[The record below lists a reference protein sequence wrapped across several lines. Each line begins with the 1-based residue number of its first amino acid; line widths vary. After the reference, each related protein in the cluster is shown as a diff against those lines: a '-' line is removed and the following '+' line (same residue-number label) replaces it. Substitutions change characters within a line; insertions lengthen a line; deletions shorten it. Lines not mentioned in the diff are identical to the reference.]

1 MKSIMRNMT
10 KNIDVA
16 IISAFID
23 GDDGGNPAGVVL
35 NADALSHEDK
45 LSVAQQVGLSETAFV
60 SASDISEFTLDFYTP
75 TRQIAHCGHAT
86 IATFSYL
93 SQQGLVGTGLGFTGR
108 SSKQTVDGPR
118 EIIIQKGQAFME
130 QSAPR
135 YESVVDDEAAIL
147 SSLGLTVDQLIA
159 SPALVNTGNSFILI
173 GVDSEAT
180 LAAIQPNQDQISVI
194 SDKHDLIGF
203 YVFTTETK
211 VGGRDAGTR
220 MFAPR
225 YGIAEEAATGMA
237 AGPLA
242 CFLHDRLHLPKETF
256 VIEQG
261 NLMAQPSSSVIT
273 VNLTVEDGTIVSL
286 MAGGGGKFTRQ
297 TTATLSKVL
306 I

>member
-1 MKSIMRNMT
+1 
-10 KNIDVA
+10 
-16 IISAFID
+16 
-23 GDDGGNPAGVVL
+23 
-35 NADALSHEDK
+35 
-45 LSVAQQVGLSETAFV
+45 
-60 SASDISEFTLDFYTP
+60 
-75 TRQIAHCGHAT
+75 
-86 IATFSYL
+86 
-93 SQQGLVGTGLGFTGR
+93 
-108 SSKQTVDGPR
+108 
-118 EIIIQKGQAFME
+118 
-130 QSAPR
+130 
-135 YESVVDDEAAIL
+135 
-147 SSLGLTVDQLIA
+147 
-159 SPALVNTGNSFILI
+159 
-173 GVDSEAT
+173 
-180 LAAIQPNQDQISVI
+180 VI

>member
-1 MKSIMRNMT
+1 MENMT
-10 KNIDVA
+10 RKIDVA
-16 IISAFID
+16 IVSAFID
-23 GDDGGNPAGVVL
+23 GDEGGNPAGVVL
-35 NADALSHEDK
+35 NADGLSHEDK
-45 LSVAQQVGLSETAFV
+45 LSIAQQVGLSETAFV

-75 TRQIAHCGHAT
+75 ARQIAHCGHAT

-118 EIIIQKGQAFME
+118 EIIIQKGQAYME
-130 QSAPR
+130 QTAPR
-135 YESVVDDEAAIL
+135 YESVAGDEAAIL
-147 SSLGLTVDQLIA
+147 SSLGLTADQLIA
-159 SPALVNTGNSFILI
+159 SPTLVNTGNSFILV
-173 GVDSEAT
+173 GVDSEST

-194 SDKHDLIGF
+194 SDKYDLIGF

-211 VGGRDAGTR
+211 VDGRDAGTR

-225 YGIAEEAATGMA
+225 YGIDEEAATGMA

-242 CFLHDRLHLPKETF
+242 CFLRDRLHLPKETF

-273 VNLTVEDGTIVSL
+273 VNLTIEGEAIVSL
-286 MAGGGGKFTRQ
+286 MAGGGGKFIKQ
-297 TTATLSKVL
+297 VKVALSQ
-306 I
+306 

>member
-1 MKSIMRNMT
+1 MENMT
-10 KNIDVA
+10 REIDVA
-16 IISAFID
+16 IVSAFID
-23 GDDGGNPAGVVL
+23 GDEGGNPAGVVL

-45 LSVAQQVGLSETAFV
+45 LSIAQQVGLSETAFV

-75 TRQIAHCGHAT
+75 ARQIAHCGHAT

-118 EIIIQKGQAFME
+118 EIIIQKGQAYME
-130 QSAPR
+130 QTAPR
-135 YESVVDDEAAIL
+135 YESVADDEAAIL

-159 SPALVNTGNSFILI
+159 SPTLVNTGNSFILV
-173 GVDSEAT
+173 GVDSEST
-180 LAAIQPNQDQISVI
+180 LAAIKPNQDQVSII

-211 VGGRDAGTR
+211 ADGRDAGTR

-225 YGIAEEAATGMA
+225 YGIDEEAATGMA

-242 CFLHDRLHLPKETF
+242 CFLRYRLHLPKETF

-273 VNLTVEDGTIVSL
+273 VNLSIEDEAIVSL
-286 MAGGGGKFTRQ
+286 MAGGGGKFIKQ
-297 TTATLSKVL
+297 VKVTLS
-306 I
+306 